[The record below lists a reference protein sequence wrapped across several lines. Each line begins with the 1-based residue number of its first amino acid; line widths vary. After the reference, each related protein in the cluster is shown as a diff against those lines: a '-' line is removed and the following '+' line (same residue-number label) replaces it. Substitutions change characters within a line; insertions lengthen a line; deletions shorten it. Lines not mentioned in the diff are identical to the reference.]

1 MAREFRLE
9 MKVELPDAWADEA
22 EALMA
27 IKPLLE
33 AFEDG
38 IIKVQPKA
46 QFTYGPVT
54 PKPRGEKLPSDP
66 RFNPDLV
73 LGERHGTARE
83 AA

>member
-9 MKVELPDAWADEA
+9 MKVELPEGWADEA
-22 EALMA
+22 EALMT

-33 AFEDG
+33 AFEDAM
-38 IIKVQPKA
+38 VKA
-46 QFTYGPVT
+46 FPNASYTYGPVT
-54 PKPRGEKLPSDP
+54 PKPRGDKAPADP

-73 LGERHGTARE
+73 LGDRH